1 MRGNQKRGEG
11 LFRGRQDPRRAAE
24 VLLALGLGQGAL
36 EQAEPRSHPE
46 GRVICAPRQRP
57 AAYLGCHPLLPPCQP
72 GSATQLIPAATAT
85 CPGHFLC

>member
-1 MRGNQKRGEG
+1 MRGNQKRVRGP
-11 LFRGRQDPRRAAE
+11 FRGRQGLQEQQRCCG
-24 VLLALGLGQGAL
+24 VGLGQGAL

-46 GRVICAPRQRP
+46 GRVICAPRQR
-57 AAYLGCHPLLPPCQP
+57 LSCLSGLPSIVAPCQP